1 MKTPS
6 GKTIK
11 VLSNDSIEHV
21 KAKVEDKEG
30 ISPDQQR
37 LTFAG
42 EQLEDGCTL
51 EFYDIAKK
59 STLKVFHDIQIF
71 VKTPTGK
78 TTKFM
83 MDFHS
88 VTIRNVK
95 SKLQDMDGFPPDLY
109 VLTLDGKKLDD
120 GHTLCD
126 CNILNGSTL
135 HLVQRTLRISAK
147 TPAGRTITLEGVP
160 SDTIE
165 SVKTK
170 IEDKEGFPPDQQ
182 RLFFSGEQLEDHH
195 TLSHYNIT
203 DKSTLKLSLDNIWIF
218 LNIPSGKTINF
229 VMKYSDTIKILKTKI
244 QDSQGFP
251 SDQQKLFFAGKK
263 LKDGCTFCDY
273 SIPNG
278 STVSLVLRVIHISVS
293 TPAGKAISLEV
304 TSCDTVVR
312 LKTKIQEKEGIPQ
325 HQQRLTFA
333 GEQLEDGRTLG
344 FYDIAKKSTLKVF
357 HDIQI
362 FVKTPTGKTTKF
374 VMDFHS
380 VTIRNVKSKLQDMD
394 GFPPD
399 LYVLT
404 LDGKKL
410 DDGHTLRDCNIL
422 NGSTLHLVQ
431 RTLRISAKTPAGRT
445 ITLEGVPSDT
455 IESVKT
461 KIEDKEGFPPDQ
473 QRLFFSGE
481 QLEDHH
487 TLSHYNITDKSTL
500 KLSLDNIW
508 IFLNIPSGKTIN
520 FVMKYSDTIKILK
533 TKIQDSQGFPSD
545 QQKLF
550 FAGKNLKDGCTFCD
564 YSIPNGSTVS
574 LVLRAIHISVSTP
587 TGKVISLEVTSS
599 DTVMSVKTKIQKRE
613 SIPQHQQRLTFAG
626 ELLEDDHT
634 LNHYKIMRK
643 SALKLLIDVL
653 IFVST
658 PSGITLVFEMDFS
671 DTIKDVKAKIQER
684 ISFDQQVLAFAGKKL
699 EDSRT
704 LSYYNI
710 KNESTLHLVA
720 HFSIYVQY
728 SEKAV
733 TIDVDTLDTV
743 ENVKTKIQEKE
754 GVPKDR
760 QILTFSGKQ
769 LKDSRSLPDY
779 KIREESTLLLS
790 LHPKQVDVSLKYLD
804 LIKGPKGETFRL
816 VDLVSSR
823 WQSFGCQLGIPTDKL
838 EAWRRECLGIATECW
853 RKVMGQWLAGGG
865 THNYPATWEGLYV
878 LLEDVEYM
886 EVAREL
892 KTAVDN
898 MRMQI

>member
-1 MKTPS
+1 MK
-6 GKTIK
+6 
-11 VLSNDSIEHV
+11 L
-21 KAKVEDKEG
+21 
-30 ISPDQQR
+30 
-37 LTFAG
+37 
-42 EQLEDGCTL
+42 
-51 EFYDIAKK
+51 
-59 STLKVFHDIQIF
+59 
-71 VKTPTGK
+71 
-78 TTKFM
+78 
-83 MDFHS
+83 
-88 VTIRNVK
+88 
-95 SKLQDMDGFPPDLY
+95 
-109 VLTLDGKKLDD
+109 
-120 GHTLCD
+120 
-126 CNILNGSTL
+126 
-135 HLVQRTLRISAK
+135 
-147 TPAGRTITLEGVP
+147 
-160 SDTIE
+160 
-165 SVKTK
+165 
-170 IEDKEGFPPDQQ
+170 
-182 RLFFSGEQLEDHH
+182 
-195 TLSHYNIT
+195 
-203 DKSTLKLSLDNIWIF
+203 
-218 LNIPSGKTINF
+218 
-229 VMKYSDTIKILKTKI
+229 SDTIKILKTKI

-304 TSCDTVVR
+304 TSCDTVVS

-410 DDGHTLRDCNIL
+410 DDGHTLHGCNIL

-461 KIEDKEGFPPDQ
+461 KIEDKEGFPADQ

-487 TLSHYNITDKSTL
+487 TLSHYNITDNSTL
-500 KLSLDNIW
+500 KLLLDTQ
-508 IFLNIPSGKTIN
+508 IFLNVPSGVTIN

-550 FAGKNLKDGCTFCD
+550 FAGKKLKDGCTFCN

-574 LVLRAIHISVSTP
+574 LVLRVIHISVSTP
-587 TGKVISLEVTSS
+587 AGKAISLEVTSS
-599 DTVMSVKTKIQKRE
+599 DTVMSVKTRIQKRE
-613 SIPQHQQRLTFAG
+613 GIPQHQQRLTFAG
-626 ELLEDDHT
+626 ELLEDDH
-634 LNHYKIMRK
+634 HYKIMRK

-658 PSGITLVFEMDFS
+658 PSGITLVFEMVFS

-704 LSYYNI
+704 LPYYNI
-710 KNESTLHLVA
+710 KDESTLHLVS

-728 SEKAV
+728 SENTVA
-733 TIDVDTLDTV
+733 IDVDTLDTI

-760 QILTFSGKQ
+760 QILTFTGKQ
-769 LKDSRSLPDY
+769 LKDTRSLPDC
-779 KIREESTLLLS
+779 KIRGKSTLLLS
-790 LHPKQVDVSLKYLD
+790 LHPKQVDVSLKHLD
-804 LIKGPKGETFRL
+804 LIKGPKGRRFA
-816 VDLVSSR
+816 SSI
-823 WQSFGCQLGIPTDKL
+823 WSVQNGSH
-838 EAWRRECLGIATECW
+838 
-853 RKVMGQWLAGGG
+853 LAASWV
-865 THNYPATWEGLYV
+865 Y
-878 LLEDVEYM
+878 
-886 EVAREL
+886 
-892 KTAVDN
+892 
-898 MRMQI
+898 